1 MPHDETSKIGAM
13 SQAAVDSYLHRSSV
27 TYLECC
33 ISLMLTHMDRA
44 AVVEILRAEAQMIEE
59 LD

>member
-1 MPHDETSKIGAM
+1 MARDETRKIDAM

-33 ISLMLTHMDRA
+33 ISLMLTHMDRKE
-44 AVVEILRAEAQMIEE
+44 VVEILRAEAKMVEE
-59 LD
+59 FD